1 MNLSKF
7 SLDYYNFLAVFRER
21 SGKFDSLFDL
31 VVIGDA
37 RQLEVF
43 TLTGILLLR
52 VLRHDILQSKLLIS
66 QSDDSVI
73 VIVMLLLL
81 RSYCVVL
88 LC

>member
-7 SLDYYNFLAVFRER
+7 SLDYCNFLAVFRER

-37 RQLEVF
+37 RQLQVF

-66 QSDDSVI
+66 QSNDSVI
-73 VIVMLLLL
+73 VIMLLLL

>member
-7 SLDYYNFLAVFRER
+7 SLDYCNFLAVVRER

-31 VVIGDA
+31 VVTGDA

-66 QSDDSVI
+66 QSNDSVI
-73 VIVMLLLL
+73 VIMLLLL